1 MPVQKLGQATPN
13 YSGPGENGSDPGNEE
28 CTAIM
33 VGKILG
39 DRYIVQQY
47 LGQQSGGQQSG
58 RWTLLALDQITQT
71 PVVIKILRLDEHL
84 DWDDLKLFEREVE
97 ILRSLS
103 HPAIPR
109 YLDFFEQPLPGAKA
123 IALVRSYVAGQ
134 SLGQRLQQGIPLSEA
149 NAIQVARG
157 LLKILIYLH
166 SQSPPVVHRD
176 IKPGNILVANRRIH
190 LVDFG
195 SVRTEG
201 HHHPDE
207 FTVVGTY
214 GYMPPEQFLGRAVL
228 ASDLYSVGMTLTALL
243 TATQPSNFPHQGGRI
258 DFSQMSNISPEFAT
272 WLQWLTE
279 MNLDLR
285 ARSAQDALQTLEH
298 RLLTQGVPVA
308 QPPSTQVVLIKDA
321 ESLEIL
327 IPAPLIPPLWGQMR
341 LYIDAQTISLG
352 PRLGLGQSLTAAR
365 TAPQHLN
372 YRHQE
377 EASAPLVA
385 PLLTLWAGNH
395 AFELGENPPLTEQE
409 LDWLAYELSTWLQ
422 VPIQHT

>member
-1 MPVQKLGQATPN
+1 MA
-13 YSGPGENGSDPGNEE
+13 E
-28 CTAIM
+28 
-33 VGKILG
+33 KILG
-39 DRYIVQQY
+39 DRYIVQRY
-47 LGQQSGGQQSG
+47 LGQHSGDQPSG
-58 RWTLLALDQITQT
+58 RWTVLALDQSTQT
-71 PVVIKILRLDEHL
+71 LVVIKILRLDEHL

-97 ILRSLS
+97 VLRSLS

-123 IALVRSYVAGQ
+123 IALVRSYVDGE
-134 SLGQRLQQGIPLSEA
+134 SLGQRLQQGVPLSEA

-195 SVRTEG
+195 SVRTDG

-228 ASDLYSVGMTLTALL
+228 ASDLYSVGVTLTALL
-243 TATQPSNFPHQGGRI
+243 TATQPSNFPLQGGRI
-258 DFSQMSNISPEFAT
+258 DFSQMPHLSPELTA

-285 ARSAQDALQTLEH
+285 ARSAQEALHALES
-298 RLLTQGVPVA
+298 RLLTPDVPVSH
-308 QPPSTQVVLIKDA
+308 PPGTQVVLIKEV
-321 ESLEIL
+321 ESLEVL

-352 PRLGLGQSLTAAR
+352 PRLGLGRSLTAAR
-365 TAPQHLN
+365 TTPQRLH
-372 YRHQE
+372 YRRQGGE
-377 EASAPLVA
+377 SSSTQA
-385 PLLTLWAGNH
+385 PLLTLWVGNH
-395 AFELGENPPLTEQE
+395 AFELGESPPLTGAE

-422 VPIQHT
+422 VPIQHI